1 MEKEQV
7 RSFKLSILEE
17 IKKVRVEHP
26 READI
31 KAKMTQDED
40 CFAMGYDAKN
50 GDCKLCVVGVIYEG
64 KHMPMNMLCKQFMSI
79 SLIQKKEAVM
89 SEESKPV
96 PEQEV
101 KVEEKQEEKVKE
113 KKASKRQESDVELTQ
128 KITELVTAG
137 DTQCKVIATKLNTT
151 KGIARRILE
160 KLAAEGTFVK
170 KQEGNKYTYT
180 LK

>member
-1 MEKEQV
+1 
-7 RSFKLSILEE
+7 
-17 IKKVRVEHP
+17 
-26 READI
+26 
-31 KAKMTQDED
+31 
-40 CFAMGYDAKN
+40 
-50 GDCKLCVVGVIYEG
+50 
-64 KHMPMNMLCKQFMSI
+64 
-79 SLIQKKEAVM
+79 M

-96 PEQEV
+96 PEQEVKVEEKQEV

-180 LK
+180 IK